1 MKNKMKRNQ
10 ILVIN
15 YQFKHYVK
23 WCVALLIIIIFCN
36 GCGKGMESAKNKK
49 QDESNTIIFVH
60 SKKLLKNNDA
70 VKTKNKF
77 HAEITNQSA
86 KPVEYK
92 IIKEIIKNDNTDP
105 LTMTKKQLKMLEL
118 KSLGIDYISPNEISE
133 GFYNETEAAN
143 VLLDYTRKLT
153 SNDIVR
159 LKNIDMEFL
168 QNIIQSMKQMN
179 DNSYGIYSAF
189 SKEKLEMLYKYF
201 LNDSVQ
207 EELRIWGFRKMAEIT
222 RDSKEKYS
230 YLEKALDIT
239 KNSEKT
245 RVNFT
250 FISMADYYE
259 SKGQFDKALQT
270 YDEGIQFHEER
281 KTWRM
286 GGKGLIIDS
295 KIRLLTSLGRKEE
308 ARVLLKKARK
318 MEELSDQ
325 NREFFNAEDSDY
337 QYIDRY

>member
-1 MKNKMKRNQ
+1 MKNKIKSNQ

-15 YQFKHYVK
+15 YQLKRFIK

-36 GCGKGMESAKNKK
+36 GCGKGIESAKNKK
-49 QDESNTIIFVH
+49 QAESNTIIFVH

-77 HAEITNQSA
+77 HAEITNQSD
-86 KPVEYK
+86 KLVKYK
-92 IIKEIIKNDNTDP
+92 TIKEIIKNDNTDP
-105 LTMTKKQLKMLEL
+105 RTMTKNQLKMREL

-143 VLLDYTRKLT
+143 VLLDYTRELT

-159 LKNIDMEFL
+159 LKNIDMKFL

-179 DNSYGIYSAF
+179 DNSYGLYSVF
-189 SKEKLEMLYKYF
+189 SKEKLKILYEYF
-201 LNDSVQ
+201 LNDSFR
-207 EELRIWGFRKMAEIT
+207 EDFRIWGFEKMADIT
-222 RDSKEKYS
+222 RDSKEKHS
-230 YLEKALDIT
+230 HLEKALDIT

-245 RVNFT
+245 QVNLT
-250 FISMADYYE
+250 FLRMADYYE
-259 SKGQFDKALQT
+259 SKGQFDNALQT
-270 YDEGIQFHEER
+270 YDEGIQYHEER

-286 GGKGLIIDS
+286 GGKGFIIGC
-295 KIRLLTSLGRKEE
+295 KIRLLARLGRKKE
-308 ARVLLKKARK
+308 ARLLLKKARK

-325 NREFFNAEDSDY
+325 NRQFFNAKNSEC
-337 QYIDRY
+337 QYIDRF

>member
-36 GCGKGMESAKNKK
+36 SCGKGMESAKNKK
-49 QDESNTIIFVH
+49 QNESNTIIFVH

-168 QNIIQSMKQMN
+168 ANIIQSMKQMN
-179 DNSYGIYSAF
+179 NNSYGFYSVF

-201 LNDSVQ
+201 LNDSVRDY
-207 EELRIWGFRKMAEIT
+207 LRIWGFQEMAEIT

-230 YLEKALDIT
+230 YLEKALDIA

-245 RVNFT
+245 QTSFT
-250 FISMADYYE
+250 FISMAVYYK

-270 YDEGIQFHEER
+270 YDEGIQYN
-281 KTWRM
+281 
-286 GGKGLIIDS
+286 GL
-295 KIRLLTSLGRKEE
+295 
-308 ARVLLKKARK
+308 
-318 MEELSDQ
+318 M
-325 NREFFNAEDSDY
+325 N
-337 QYIDRY
+337 

>member
-1 MKNKMKRNQ
+1 MNNNQ
-10 ILVIN
+10 LFIIN
-15 YQFKHYVK
+15 YQFKHYIK

-36 GCGKGMESAKNKK
+36 GCGKEHDSGKNKTEISNK
-49 QDESNTIIFVH
+49 SNTIIFVQTE
-60 SKKLLKNNDA
+60 KRLENNEDI
-70 VKTKNKF
+70 KQENKS
-77 HAEITNQSA
+77 AAIVTNKIA
-86 KPVEYK
+86 DYK
-92 IIKEIIKNDNTDP
+92 AIKEIIKNDNTDP
-105 LTMTKKQLKMLEL
+105 RTMTKKQLKMLEL

-143 VLLDYTRKLT
+143 VLLDYTRELT

-168 QNIIQSMKQMN
+168 ANIIQSMKQMN
-179 DNSYGIYSAF
+179 DNTYGLYSIF
-189 SKEKLEMLYKYF
+189 PREKMKMLYEYF
-201 LNDSVQ
+201 LNDSVRDY
-207 EELRIWGFRKMAEIT
+207 LRIWGFRKMADIT

-230 YLEKALDIT
+230 YLEKALDIA

-245 RVNFT
+245 QTSFT
-250 FISMADYYE
+250 FIYMADYYQ

-270 YDEGIQFHEER
+270 YDEGIQYHKER
-281 KTWRM
+281 KTWRL
-286 GGKGLIIDS
+286 GGKGLIIED
-295 KIRLLTSLGRKEE
+295 KIRLLAQLGRKEE